1 MKVSVD
7 TKSESERKMKML
19 KAYVVSENRN
29 YEHSALVFAE
39 NPNKAKQQALGDDNL
54 CDYEYIELSA
64 KRAKY
69 ADGHENTDESDLI
82 HLKIRNG
89 WWYEID
95 GHHIDSDNLG
105 EMIERGII

>member
-1 MKVSVD
+1 
-7 TKSESERKMKML
+7 ML

-39 NPNKAKQQALGDDNL
+39 IPNKAKQGALGNDNL

-69 ADGHENTDESDLI
+69 ADGYENATERELMI
-82 HLKIRNG
+82 LNIQNG
-89 WWYEID
+89 WWYEI
-95 GHHIDSDNLG
+95 GEQRITSDNLD
-105 EMIERGII
+105 EVLASGII